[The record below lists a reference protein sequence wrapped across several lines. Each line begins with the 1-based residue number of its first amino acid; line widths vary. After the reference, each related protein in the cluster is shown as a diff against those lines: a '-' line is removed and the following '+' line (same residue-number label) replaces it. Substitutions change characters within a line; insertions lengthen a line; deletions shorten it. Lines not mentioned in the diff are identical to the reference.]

1 MAVLAGSYI
10 NLTKEAKP
18 MFDYV
23 GWRNEVNSFAR
34 RHNALTACFLSELTP
49 EQRSEVIE
57 RAVKAYKAGTVL
69 NLADLAVAALSTS

>member
-1 MAVLAGSYI
+1 
-10 NLTKEAKP
+10 

-23 GWRNEVNSFAR
+23 GWRKDVNRFAQR
-34 RHNALTACFLSELTP
+34 RNALVLDFISQLTP